1 MVVHVLAVAAAVP
14 VVVHVLVVADKEVP
28 KKTVLIDL
36 LDHPETAPLMISA
49 TVAIAMASATTAS
62 ASSPVPH
69 PMNVQIGK
77 VAREVSATPT
87 TAGA

>member
-28 KKTVLIDL
+28 KKTVRIDL

-49 TVAIAMASATTAS
+49 TVAIAMASATTTS
-62 ASSPVPH
+62 ASSRVPRT
-69 PMNVQIGK
+69 MNVRGGE
-77 VAREVSATPT
+77 VAEVSATPT